1 MCGKQVYNGWQV
13 LSGPRACLDHAL
25 ESDVIPYNGGHAMSR
40 DILAVI
46 SHLPQLRGS
55 VRSSAQRFA
64 FWANPQGLCQK
75 SYTFLA
81 QDRHIHRATAMRHVT
96 ALVEAG
102 ILTKTVRRLRYN
114 RCAINVYTFTAWVM
128 ALVHERAGSSRPYP
142 EQPSREKKRSAL
154 GTPARPLTVEAMLEG
169 CRQVLTRLGLA
180 SRSP

>member
-1 MCGKQVYNGWQV
+1 
-13 LSGPRACLDHAL
+13 
-25 ESDVIPYNGGHAMSR
+25 MSR
-40 DILAVI
+40 HILAVV

-114 RCAINVYTFTAWVM
+114 RCAINAYTFTAWVM
-128 ALVHERAGSSRPYP
+128 ALVHERAASSRPYP
-142 EQPSREKKRSAL
+142 EQPSREKKSCAQ
-154 GTPARPLTVEAMLEG
+154 GMPATPLSPDAMLAG
-169 CRQVLTRLGLA
+169 CREVLRCLGA
-180 SRSP
+180 GP